1 MRVLFINND
10 AQSAVD
16 MCSELDRHYLLDIAH
31 NGEQGTYLSQVN
43 DYAAIVVES
52 DLPDMGNTDV
62 CKITREENE
71 EVPIVVLLDED
82 NLEEKLESLD
92 CGADAVLTK
101 PVEPLE
107 LNAYLR
113 NLIKRSNGGGCGSAN
128 VLSVK
133 DLCLDLSTK
142 EVTRSSKR
150 IILTKKEYG
159 ILECL
164 MLNKGRVVSQEKIL
178 EQVWEMG
185 FETFSNT
192 LTVHIKSLRDKVDK
206 PFEKN
211 LIKTVYGFGYKIT
224 SQDKR

>member
-16 MCSELDRHYLLDIAH
+16 MCSELDRYYLLDIAH

-52 DLPDMGNTDV
+52 DLPDMENTDI
-62 CKITREENE
+62 CRATREEDE
-71 EVPIVVLLDED
+71 EVPIVVLLEED
-82 NLEEKLESLD
+82 DLEEKLETLD

-101 PVEPLE
+101 PVEPRE
-107 LNAYLR
+107 LTAYLR
-113 NLIKRSNGGGCGSAN
+113 NLIKRNNGNGCAGSNTLMAD
-128 VLSVK
+128 
-133 DLCLDLSTK
+133 DLCLDSAKK
-142 EVTRSSKR
+142 EVFRGDRK

-185 FETFSNT
+185 IETYSNT

-206 PFEKN
+206 PFEKK

-224 SQDKR
+224 A